1 MATAAV
7 GSRVVAKAKCAARP
21 SARAAPAAK
30 PRGPAALRAVELD
43 SDTITLGLAALAGVG
58 VGIGF
63 PVLFTLAEKRDRERI
78 EEIRELNRAT
88 LKATGATLSEVRRA
102 RARSRRRGARQNLRF
117 KAGARAWRARAPR
130 AQRPGRRRSRHS
142 FLWLAPLL
150 DEIAEMRPNR
160 YLDRRCVACRRNAA
174 AEAWRKTSWPRVF
187 VGSCRVAWR
196 RLTRPRSPP
205 PRLIPAP
212 PLRSEFEDD

>member
-1 MATAAV
+1 M
-7 GSRVVAKAKCAARP
+7 AKAKCAARP

-58 VGIGF
+58 VGVGF

-102 RARSRRRGARQNLRF
+102 RARSRRRGARQNLGF
-117 KAGARAWRARAPR
+117 
-130 AQRPGRRRSRHS
+130 
-142 FLWLAPLL
+142 
-150 DEIAEMRPNR
+150 
-160 YLDRRCVACRRNAA
+160 
-174 AEAWRKTSWPRVF
+174 
-187 VGSCRVAWR
+187 
-196 RLTRPRSPP
+196 
-205 PRLIPAP
+205 
-212 PLRSEFEDD
+212 